1 VIQLIEEKNKSN
13 PSTKTE
19 SMDENSTSKK
29 EDEQE

>member
-19 SMDENSTSKK
+19 SMDKNSTSKK